1 MSKRQREIIIIDAIL
16 KFLWPV
22 GIFRDASK
30 GSQFERAAA
39 YRQNREARGCLPH
52 YMNNCLLAALA
63 LAGAGACL
71 QDANILAASLLCW
84 VLMTYSISTF
94 AVLSAI
100 YLGFT
105 AWES

>member
-1 MSKRQREIIIIDAIL
+1 MSKRQREKNIIDAIL

-30 GSQFERAAA
+30 GNQFERAAA
-39 YRQNREARGCLPH
+39 YRQNREARECLPH

-63 LAGAGACL
+63 MAGAGACL
-71 QDANILAASLLCW
+71 QDAHILAASLLCW
-84 VLMTYSISTF
+84 VLMTYSISTL

-100 YLGFT
+100 YLGLT